1 MNNQFSQDIQ
11 ELLQLS
17 REEAGR
23 LRSRT
28 ILPEHLLL
36 AMLRRG
42 RGPVVSILKKLHAD
56 PSALKQDIE
65 EGMQQAGYV
74 D

>member
-1 MNNQFSQDIQ
+1 MNNHFSQDVQ
-11 ELLQLS
+11 KLLLLS

-36 AMLRRG
+36 AMLRKEHG
-42 RGPVVSILKKLHAD
+42 SVVGILNKLHVDASLLKK
-56 PSALKQDIE
+56 DIE
-65 EGMQQAGYV
+65 EGMQRAG
-74 D
+74 